1 VAIGGAGLAVE
12 IAVECHRVDPAMLHY
27 IFLLI
32 PLFGVAGAAFAA
44 AKMFAAAVYSLSDTR
59 LVSFAGVREMA

>member
-1 VAIGGAGLAVE
+1 
-12 IAVECHRVDPAMLHY
+12 MLHY

-44 AKMFAAAVYSLSDTR
+44 AKRFAAAVYSLSDTR